1 MYCSL
6 SPGHSQLFSVFQCAI
21 LKSMEW
27 SGDPKRPFCVDMFV
41 LYNVYMIIHAC
52 VMIIQQLSLAVL
64 SVLLIGA
71 GRLTSALPLLT
82 HALADSPSA
91 LVHYNMSLLRLKIAH
106 GSSLTAKTSQQTLV
120 QLQEYYKDIS
130 SKEKTSLSD

>member
-41 LYNVYMIIHAC
+41 LYNVY
-52 VMIIQQLSLAVL
+52 MIIQQLSLAVL

>member
-27 SGDPKRPFCVDMFV
+27 SGDPKRLFCVDMFV
-41 LYNVYMIIHAC
+41 LYNVY
-52 VMIIQQLSLAVL
+52 MIIQQLSLAVL

-91 LVHYNMSLLRLKIAH
+91 LVHYNMSLLRLKLAQ